1 MIQVP
6 TTFSLC
12 SWTIVGRHFTTVVD
26 NDINFWLVAFADGS
40 VLNLANDIHSFHNVA
55 EDDVLII
62 QVGCSF
68 AGDEKLTSVGIR
80 AGVGHAQL
88 TSGCVLDDEVFVGKL
103 FAVNRAASSTV
114 SVGKVTTYERRKEWV

>member
-12 SWTIVGRHFTTVVD
+12 SWTVVGRHFTTVVD
-26 NDINFWLVAFADGS
+26 NNINFRLVALVDLS
-40 VLNLANDIHSFHNVA
+40 VLDLANDIHSFHNVA

-62 QVGCSF
+62 QMGCSF

-88 TSGCVLDDEVFVGKL
+88 TSGCVLDNEVFVGKL
-103 FAVNRAASSTV
+103 FAVNRTTSSTV
-114 SVGKVTTYERRKEWV
+114 PVGKVTTYVRRKEWV

>member
-26 NDINFWLVAFADGS
+26 NDINFWLVAFADDS
-40 VLNLANDIHSFHNVA
+40 VLDLANDIHSFHNVA

-68 AGDEKLTSVGIR
+68 AGDQKLASVGIR

-88 TSGCVLDDEVFVGKL
+88 TSGCVLDDEFFVGKL
-103 FAVNRAASSTV
+103 
-114 SVGKVTTYERRKEWV
+114 GDKV